1 MTKAK
6 RQTIA
11 LGDIPL
17 DVFQLPDGAYV
28 MSQTQVAEAVD
39 LDEIYIR
46 RFLSSKWLK
55 ALPGKDHSSDDFEQV
70 EYEGR
75 GKPIRAIPLETAALF
90 WVYQVWQKNRQAIAL
105 VVATVRETLTRRAD
119 AAFGITRSE
128 AEYEAATAE
137 MMKLLGRVARERNLL
152 LESYEIDDD
161 ARAIVSDMQAML
173 DERDREN
180 ARLREKIRELGGDRH
195 ER

>member
-1 MTKAK
+1 MST
-6 RQTIA
+6 
-11 LGDIPL
+11 
-17 DVFQLPDGAYV
+17 VFTRV
-28 MSQTQVAEAVD
+28 
-39 LDEIYIR
+39 
-46 RFLSSKWLK
+46 
-55 ALPGKDHSSDDFEQV
+55 
-70 EYEGR
+70 
-75 GKPIRAIPLETAALF
+75 ALF
-90 WVYQVWQKNRQAIAL
+90 SIAL

-173 DERDREN
+173 DECDREN
-180 ARLREKIRELGGDRH
+180 ARLREKIRELGGELY